1 VDWDEDGRKD
11 LILGERD
18 GHIRIY
24 LNTNTDADPVFSG
37 YTYVQMGGSDFDVG
51 YTSSPYICD
60 WDNDGDKDLLCG
72 EDGGTV
78 WLLVNTGTNASPVF
92 PTYSVIQN
100 DEADLD
106 VGTRACPVVVD
117 WDDDGKKDLLVGET
131 YGNIRF
137 FPNTGTD
144 PAPLFAGSTLLDA
157 GGSTIDVGYY
167 ARFEVADWDED
178 GTLDLL
184 SGYYDTSSSPIAGV
198 FYFRGQAGGALADL
212 AVTSFTSPTQAAPD
226 ETVGH
231 LLDLVIVNQG
241 STAAGAFTIGI
252 YISDDQEITT
262 SDQLLVGGRENVS
275 SLGAGVEFSVP
286 LYAGMRIPSGIATG
300 SYYIGALVD
309 EFDDVEESIETNN
322 DRSNEIW
329 IGAEPPVLDIKID
342 GEDGPLTI
350 PATQVVKMTIDLD
363 PNDWEG
369 VSMDWWVVAEK
380 HTGDVYSWVYSIP
393 WHWTSGVHR
402 AHAGPLFAVKQYVL
416 HEGTIPL
423 GKFNI
428 FFAVD
433 ELNNIYEGTFAD
445 DIWVKTF

>member
-1 VDWDEDGRKD
+1 
-11 LILGERD
+11 
-18 GHIRIY
+18 
-24 LNTNTDADPVFSG
+24 
-37 YTYVQMGGSDFDVG
+37 M
-51 YTSSPYICD
+51 
-60 WDNDGDKDLLCG
+60 
-72 EDGGTV
+72 
-78 WLLVNTGTNASPVF
+78 
-92 PTYSVIQN
+92 
-100 DEADLD
+100 
-106 VGTRACPVVVD
+106 
-117 WDDDGKKDLLVGET
+117 
-131 YGNIRF
+131 
-137 FPNTGTD
+137 
-144 PAPLFAGSTLLDA
+144 
-157 GGSTIDVGYY
+157 
-167 ARFEVADWDED
+167 
-178 GTLDLL
+178 
-184 SGYYDTSSSPIAGV
+184 
-198 FYFRGQAGGALADL
+198 
-212 AVTSFTSPTQAAPD
+212 
-226 ETVGH
+226 
-231 LLDLVIVNQG
+231 
-241 STAAGAFTIGI
+241 
-252 YISDDQEITT
+252 
-262 SDQLLVGGRENVS
+262 GGRENVS

>member
-167 ARFEVADWDED
+167 ARFEVAEWD
-178 GTLDLL
+178 
-184 SGYYDTSSSPIAGV
+184 
-198 FYFRGQAGGALADL
+198 
-212 AVTSFTSPTQAAPD
+212 
-226 ETVGH
+226 
-231 LLDLVIVNQG
+231 
-241 STAAGAFTIGI
+241 
-252 YISDDQEITT
+252 
-262 SDQLLVGGRENVS
+262 
-275 SLGAGVEFSVP
+275 
-286 LYAGMRIPSGIATG
+286 
-300 SYYIGALVD
+300 
-309 EFDDVEESIETNN
+309 
-322 DRSNEIW
+322 
-329 IGAEPPVLDIKID
+329 
-342 GEDGPLTI
+342 
-350 PATQVVKMTIDLD
+350 
-363 PNDWEG
+363 
-369 VSMDWWVVAEK
+369 
-380 HTGDVYSWVYSIP
+380 
-393 WHWTSGVHR
+393 
-402 AHAGPLFAVKQYVL
+402 
-416 HEGTIPL
+416 
-423 GKFNI
+423 
-428 FFAVD
+428 
-433 ELNNIYEGTFAD
+433 
-445 DIWVKTF
+445 